1 MPRHLQ
7 SCVKSNITEIP
18 MGHPDTIHKGHL
30 PDLEVGRFWER
41 FTDGGTLDVRLEERM
56 MVGQLGKVGN
66 GTVGRGNGCE
76 GCAVRR

>member
-18 MGHPDTIHKGHL
+18 MGHPDTIHKGQL

-41 FTDGGTLDVRLEERM
+41 FTDGGTLDVKLEE
-56 MVGQLGKVGN
+56 
-66 GTVGRGNGCE
+66 
-76 GCAVRR
+76 